1 MSEIAVNPLW
11 SSCCGADVW
20 TMTEP
25 RWSIGCHDAF
35 GRDRA
40 LTIFVEGDQ
49 VLLVPPPGAAAVLS
63 PQQTRRLGA
72 ALDQAVNRA
81 GERRVS

>member
-1 MSEIAVNPLW
+1 MSEIGVNPLW
-11 SSCCGADVW
+11 SSWCRADVW

-40 LTIFVEGDQ
+40 LTIFIEEDR

-72 ALDQAVNRA
+72 VLDQAVSRA
-81 GERRVS
+81 GDRRVS